1 MSTAIQPDTDVNA
14 PLPLAQFKRF
24 LAIFH
29 IVFLCGL
36 VFCLV
41 LRWRR
46 PDLVWTWQDV
56 VLLGLVTLQAA
67 LYVLFFVFLWKP
79 PTALRWWAAYFAMSF
94 GIWLGEWQIESALQW
109 TAWAYLGQMFGVL
122 RPAISVPAAIGV
134 FATYFLMKFG
144 VGGVSVW
151 EWIGALSLAVT
162 TTALGLFIHGLTVT
176 SSERAKLIK
185 QLEAAQKEL
194 ELSHERD
201 TELAALRERERL
213 ARELHDSL
221 GHGLV
226 TLTVQL
232 EAAQRLYLVDPQKAS
247 TLMDEMKQ
255 LSRTT
260 MEQLRRSL
268 SGLRASG
275 LGSQPLGPALR
286 KLCSEAGQTDGIQAR
301 CSIAEGTER
310 LTPSVAEAVWRVAQ
324 EGLRNAGRH
333 AQAKGVE
340 LTLVLTRAEV
350 VLTVTDDGIGLPE
363 GADGKT
369 GHFGLRGLR
378 ERVEG
383 LGGTFVARQNG
394 GGGTQLRARIP
405 IIPG

>member
-1 MSTAIQPDTDVNA
+1 MSTAIQHDPDADA

-24 LAIFH
+24 LAVFHVVFIGALIFS
-29 IVFLCGL
+29 
-36 VFCLV
+36 LV

-46 PDLVWTWQDV
+46 PDLVWNWRDT
-56 VLLGLVTLQAA
+56 VLTGLVTVQIA

-79 PTALRWWAAYFAMSF
+79 PTALRWWGAYFTVSF
-94 GIWLGEWQIESALQW
+94 GIWLAEWQIESALQW

-134 FATYFLMKFG
+134 FTTYFMVRFG
-144 VGGVSVW
+144 TSGMSVW
-151 EWIGALSLAVT
+151 EWIGSLSLAVT

-185 QLEAAQKEL
+185 QLEAAQKQL
-194 ELSHERD
+194 ELAKERD

-232 EAAQRLYLVDPQKAS
+232 EAAQRLYLMDPQKAS

-268 SGLRASG
+268 GGLRTSG
-275 LGSQPLGPALR
+275 LGDQPLGASLE
-286 KLCSEAGQTDGIQAR
+286 KLCTDAERSDGLKAH
-301 CSIAEGTER
+301 CTIAAGTER
-310 LTPSVAEAVWRVAQ
+310 MPPSVAEALWRVAQ
-324 EGLRNAGRH
+324 EGLRNTTRH
-333 AQAKGVE
+333 AQAKLVE
-340 LTLVLTRAEV
+340 LALDLTPGEA
-350 VLTVTDDGIGLPE
+350 VLTVTDDGIGLPKDAE
-363 GADGKT
+363 NKP
-369 GHFGLRGLR
+369 GHFGLRGMR

-383 LGGTFVARQNG
+383 LGGTFVARQNDR
-394 GGGTQLRARIP
+394 GGTLLQARMP
-405 IIPG
+405 MIPG

>member
-1 MSTAIQPDTDVNA
+1 MNTAIQSEPDADA

-24 LAIFH
+24 LAVFH

-46 PDLVWTWQDV
+46 PDLVWTWKDI
-56 VLLGLVTLQAA
+56 VLTVLVTIQAA

-79 PTALRWWAAYFAMSF
+79 PTELRWWAAYFVVSF
-94 GIWLGEWQIESALQW
+94 GIWLAEWQIESALQW

-134 FATYFLMKFG
+134 FATYFMVKFG
-144 VGGVSVW
+144 TKGMNVW

-194 ELSHERD
+194 ELAKERE

-268 SGLRASG
+268 SGLRTSG
-275 LGSQPLGPALR
+275 LGDQPLGPALE
-286 KLCSEAGQTDGIQAR
+286 KLCAETERSDGLKAR
-301 CSIAEGTER
+301 CILRGGTER
-310 LTPSVAEAVWRVAQ
+310 LTPSVAEALWRVAQ
-324 EGLRNAGRH
+324 EGLRNTGRH
-333 AQAKGVE
+333 AHAKVVE
-340 LTLVLTRAEV
+340 LALELPPGEA
-350 VLTVTDDGIGLPE
+350 VLTVTDDGIGLPKGAE
-363 GADGKT
+363 GKP

-383 LGGTFVARQNG
+383 LGGTFVARQND
-394 GGGTQLRARIP
+394 GGGTLLQARLP
-405 IIPG
+405 MIPG

>member
-1 MSTAIQPDTDVNA
+1 MSTANQHDPDADA

-36 VFCLV
+36 AFCLV

-46 PDLVWTWQDV
+46 PDLVWTWKDI
-56 VLLGLVTLQAA
+56 VLVGLVTLQAA

-79 PTALRWWAAYFAMSF
+79 PTALRWWIAYFTTSF
-94 GIWLGEWQIESALQW
+94 GIWLAEWQIENALQW

-122 RPAISVPAAIGV
+122 RPALSVPAAIGV
-134 FATYFLMKFG
+134 FATFFLVKFEAKDMN
-144 VGGVSVW
+144 VW

-185 QLEAAQKEL
+185 QLEAAQKQL

-201 TELAALRERERL
+201 TELAALQERERL

-232 EAAQRLYLVDPQKAS
+232 EAAQRLYQVDPQKAS
-247 TLMDEMKQ
+247 ILMDEMKQ

-268 SGLRASG
+268 SGLRTSG
-275 LGSQPLGPALR
+275 LGSQPIGPALE
-286 KLCSEAGQTDGIQAR
+286 KLCAESGKETSLKTR
-301 CSIAEGTER
+301 CTVPEGTER
-310 LTPSVAEAVWRVAQ
+310 LAPGVAEALWRVAQ
-324 EGLRNAGRH
+324 EGLRNTGRH
-333 AQAKGVE
+333 AQAKVVQLALE
-340 LTLVLTRAEV
+340 LTPSKA
-350 VLTVTDDGIGLPE
+350 VLTVTDDGVGLPKDAE
-363 GADGKT
+363 SKP

-383 LGGTFVARQNG
+383 LGGTFVARQTDI
-394 GGGTQLRARIP
+394 GGTQLQASIP
-405 IIPG
+405 IIQG